1 MLTYLKE
8 PHKREDVLRILNP
21 LVKEWFFSK
30 FKDFSLT
37 QLYGLLEIHNKNNI
51 LITAPTGGTK
61 TLTSTLSIIN
71 ELVTLAEHNLLQN
84 QVYAIYI
91 NPLKSLSRDI
101 EVNLNNPI
109 REIKEIAKK
118 QGKEIN
124 INIFS
129 RTGDTTPS
137 EKQKMNK
144 ISPHILIT
152 TPESLAIVLN
162 SPKFVEKLK
171 HVKYLIIDE
180 IHALAEN
187 KRGTHLSISVERLQ
201 HLTQKNITRVG
212 LSASIAPLDEIAQF
226 LVGSD
231 RDCLIVDVNLE
242 KQLDFK
248 VLSPVPD
255 LINTT
260 FKNINDE
267 LYDLLHK
274 LIQEHRT
281 TLIFTNTRAGTERV
295 IHTLKENYPKLY
307 NENIGAHHGSLS
319 KTLRHSVEDRLR
331 NGEMKVVVSS
341 TSLELGLDIG
351 SIDLVIC
358 IGSPKSVART
368 LQRFGR
374 SNHQLEGVTKA
385 RIIVTDRDDLIEC
398 SVMLKQIIERKIDRI
413 HIPTNCLDVLAQHIY
428 GIAIS
433 DKIHIK
439 DLYKLITSAYP
450 YKNLD
455 HKDFNEILDYL
466 SGQYISLE
474 DRYIYAKIWH
484 DTETGM
490 IGKRG
495 KLSRVLYMTN
505 IGTIP
510 DETSIK
516 VKIGENVL
524 GTIDEAFLE
533 KLKRG
538 DVFVLGGSRY
548 LFKHAKGTVAQVE
561 STATLKPTVP
571 SWVSEM
577 LPLSFDLAS
586 EIQRFRKLMK
596 ERFERKIPKEEI
608 LKFIDEFLY
617 VDGLSKNAIYEYFS
631 QQYKYVKVIPDE
643 KSIIIE
649 YFTDQDGSYIVF
661 HTLYGRRVNDVLS
674 RCIAYAIGRLQHKD
688 VEISICDN
696 GFYISGKK
704 EKIQVLRAFNL
715 LKSHELRK
723 VAELAIEKTEILKRR
738 FRHCATRSLMILR
751 NYKGV
756 TKRVGRQQVSSMILL
771 NAVRRI
777 SNNFPILSEAR
788 REVLEDLM
796 DVTNA
801 TKILEGIEAGKIT
814 IKEIKTNVPSPFAFN
829 IVSQGR
835 LDMLKMEDRIEFLR
849 RMHQQV
855 LNKIK

>member
-118 QGKEIN
+118 QGKDIN

-358 IGSPKSVART
+358 I
-368 LQRFGR
+368 
-374 SNHQLEGVTKA
+374 
-385 RIIVTDRDDLIEC
+385 
-398 SVMLKQIIERKIDRI
+398 
-413 HIPTNCLDVLAQHIY
+413 
-428 GIAIS
+428 
-433 DKIHIK
+433 
-439 DLYKLITSAYP
+439 
-450 YKNLD
+450 
-455 HKDFNEILDYL
+455 
-466 SGQYISLE
+466 
-474 DRYIYAKIWH
+474 
-484 DTETGM
+484 
-490 IGKRG
+490 
-495 KLSRVLYMTN
+495 
-505 IGTIP
+505 
-510 DETSIK
+510 
-516 VKIGENVL
+516 
-524 GTIDEAFLE
+524 
-533 KLKRG
+533 
-538 DVFVLGGSRY
+538 
-548 LFKHAKGTVAQVE
+548 
-561 STATLKPTVP
+561 
-571 SWVSEM
+571 
-577 LPLSFDLAS
+577 
-586 EIQRFRKLMK
+586 
-596 ERFERKIPKEEI
+596 
-608 LKFIDEFLY
+608 
-617 VDGLSKNAIYEYFS
+617 
-631 QQYKYVKVIPDE
+631 
-643 KSIIIE
+643 
-649 YFTDQDGSYIVF
+649 
-661 HTLYGRRVNDVLS
+661 
-674 RCIAYAIGRLQHKD
+674 
-688 VEISICDN
+688 
-696 GFYISGKK
+696 
-704 EKIQVLRAFNL
+704 
-715 LKSHELRK
+715 
-723 VAELAIEKTEILKRR
+723 
-738 FRHCATRSLMILR
+738 
-751 NYKGV
+751 
-756 TKRVGRQQVSSMILL
+756 
-771 NAVRRI
+771 
-777 SNNFPILSEAR
+777 
-788 REVLEDLM
+788 
-796 DVTNA
+796 
-801 TKILEGIEAGKIT
+801 
-814 IKEIKTNVPSPFAFN
+814 
-829 IVSQGR
+829 
-835 LDMLKMEDRIEFLR
+835 
-849 RMHQQV
+849 
-855 LNKIK
+855 